1 MTAERVHAEIKN
13 AEAGLDEIRQRGPT
27 FAALVADRQ
36 TLFELI
42 DDYGMGAVK
51 LACKDATGF
60 HFTKVY
66 GRMELRPSDS
76 DDFGCVASVSRP
88 TERDGE
94 GSLSYRVV
102 AGRAIVRGL
111 RMYSQFV

>member
-1 MTAERVHAEIKN
+1 MRVQTQRPDSMTAERVHAEIKN

-66 GRMELRPSDS
+66 GRMGVTA
-76 DDFGCVASVSRP
+76 F
-88 TERDGE
+88 
-94 GSLSYRVV
+94 
-102 AGRAIVRGL
+102 
-111 RMYSQFV
+111 